1 MCAVSS
7 SDIESRW
14 PYKVRILS
22 ANPFLQ
28 FKTFDIIFSKKRRDT
43 VKHGVTTF
51 IDDAP
56 TPLALLPL
64 IWYKQSPSYNLQSLS
79 MFKVLLPEV
88 FLEAERAHWQK
99 FIGFVNTNNWDNPT
113 GRGRH
118 KIKQPFCWRFVY
130 WQDLSKFWLKKM
142 HNEIYR
148 ANITRWG
155 FFGA

>member
-1 MCAVSS
+1 MVQIVSMCAVSS

-79 MFKVLLPEV
+79 MFKVLLAEV
-88 FLEAERAHWQK
+88 LLEAERAHWQK
-99 FIGFVNTNNWDNPT
+99 LNGFVNTNNRDNPI
-113 GRGRH
+113 GREWH
-118 KIKQPFCWRFVY
+118 EIKQPVCWCFVY
-130 WQDLSKFWLKKM
+130 
-142 HNEIYR
+142 
-148 ANITRWG
+148 
-155 FFGA
+155 